1 MSRVVHILL
10 VEDEPEQVRLMQH
23 ALQGQPDGTRFLVDH
38 AASRD
43 EAVRMLEASRYDVAV
58 LDLSA
63 VGGTGVRATNAWSD
77 IRRAGRERNPQF
89 DVIVYTASASADVLD
104 KLRLI
109 GASVARKTDTSPS
122 DLAALIRDTIPQAS
136 GQPGMSGVRVTGWSV
151 MSVLTVILVLW
162 QTGLIDLGRDALAS
176 GTNAAEALRTAR
188 EAITAAQA
196 AHEAARESAEESRRT
211 RASLAQL
218 SERAAGTQATVEAVR
233 MEVART
239 SGQVDRLVDA
249 LLRERREPGR

>member
-23 ALQGQPDGTRFLVDH
+23 ALQGQPNGVRYIVDH
-38 AASRD
+38 AETR
-43 EAVRMLEASRYDVAV
+43 EQAVRLLEANRYDAAV

-63 VGGTGVRATNAWSD
+63 VGGTGIRATNAYSE
-77 IRRAGRERNPQF
+77 IRRAGRERNPTF
-89 DVIVYTASASADVLD
+89 DVLVYTASASSEVIER
-104 KLRLI
+104 LRLI
-109 GASVARKTDTSPS
+109 GAPVARKGDVSPG
-122 DLAALIRDTIPQAS
+122 DLVDLIRTRLPQPD
-136 GQPGMSGVRVTGWSV
+136 PGMSGVRVTGWSV
-151 MSVLTVILVLW
+151 ASVLTAIVVLW
-162 QTGLIDLGRDALAS
+162 QTGVIDLGRDALAS
-176 GTNAAEALRTAR
+176 GTNASEALRTAR